1 MNASSG
7 RPFWRVRRQ
16 VAWRPPDCEARAGAV
31 SCRDAHG
38 VALVLVL
45 LLVSFGGA
53 LAGLLVL
60 LSSGE
65 SLIAARDRSS
75 QQARAAADAALERT
89 LAELRVLG
97 DWNAV
102 LAGTAVSTLGDLDG
116 RPRGATGRLLDLG
129 DLTAAVQ
136 RRSDL
141 RALAGADRPRWR
153 LFAYGSFARAVPT
166 VAPDTGLYVVSW
178 VADDEGDGDGVPG
191 VDANG
196 IVLVWAEAHGPGG
209 TRRAVQAAVARLE
222 PAPAPV
228 RRVWWRRVS

>member
-1 MNASSG
+1 VNRSPG
-7 RPFWRVRRQ
+7 RPFWRVRRH
-16 VAWRPPDCEARAGAV
+16 VRSASALREATGAV
-31 SCRDAHG
+31 VFGGNADG

-45 LLVSFGGA
+45 LLLSFGGA

-60 LSSGE
+60 LSAGE

-102 LAGTAVSTLGDLDG
+102 LAGSARSALGDLAG
-116 RPRGATGRLLDLG
+116 RPSGTTGQPLDLG

-153 LFAYGSFARAVPT
+153 LFAYGPLVRAVPA
-166 VAPDTGLYVVSW
+166 VAPDIGLYVASW
-178 VADDEGDGDGVPG
+178 VADDEGDGDGDPG
-191 VDANG
+191 ADANG

-222 PAPAPV
+222 PVPAPL